1 MVAGAPVRQS
11 QHPCELQHWPLP
23 DGEQDSR
30 LTNLLQ
36 GASQNRHL
44 NPLERKL
51 QQRRQEYLEPYLSEH
66 QEISL
71 RRSGGKLINRDPQR
85 NRQPE
90 MAAQADPDADNAG
103 RVHATGID

>member
-11 QHPCELQHWPLP
+11 QHPRELQHGPLP

-36 GASQNRHL
+36 GAGRNRQL
-44 NPLERKL
+44 GPLERKL

-71 RRSGGKLINRDPQR
+71 RRSGGKLINRDSQR
-85 NRQPE
+85 HGQPE

-103 RVHATGID
+103 RVHATGIH